1 MMPSSRGRAASEN
14 ALTARRTEVVRP
26 DRRHAAIEANRDG
39 NPLRAAVAQL
49 SDRDRAMIYRSY
61 YLGRT
66 TTQIAAEFRVDDGV
80 VKHELHHA
88 LHALRTTLQSAG
100 DGQLG

>member
-1 MMPSSRGRAASEN
+1 MMPSSRGRAGSEN
-14 ALTARRTEVVRP
+14 ALLLRRW
-26 DRRHAAIEANRDG
+26 
-39 NPLRAAVAQL
+39 VAQL

-66 TTQIAAEFRVDDGV
+66 TTQIAAEFRVDGDV
-80 VKHELHHA
+80 VKYELHHA
-88 LHALRTTLQSAG
+88 LRALRTTLQSAG